1 MPIEEVRLEVEEW
14 VVDPGSTTGR
24 ALAHDL
30 LIMIYWVI
38 MNMVTQATIKVEAT
52 KAEAK
57 AKAEGD
63 DVPVQA
69 WKEHHVESG
78 KIVKQLHNQGVD
90 QQLMHRKVDQ
100 IATRMGI
107 ILFHMGMEKLWDGGP
122 SRQSGG
128 QSLEHFEGRT

>member
-24 ALAHDL
+24 ASAHDW

-38 MNMVTQATIKVEAT
+38 MNMVTQETIKVEGM
-52 KAEAK
+52 KAEAE

-69 WKEHHVESG
+69 
-78 KIVKQLHNQGVD
+78 
-90 QQLMHRKVDQ
+90 
-100 IATRMGI
+100 
-107 ILFHMGMEKLWDGGP
+107 
-122 SRQSGG
+122 
-128 QSLEHFEGRT
+128 